1 MRINF
6 LVPGLAISGGNRIIF
21 EYANRLGARGHAV
34 TIVAPTEW
42 PGPAPRR
49 SPRQRLAALGRY
61 LLANRRV
68 AWFDLDVALKI
79 VPSLAE
85 RHVPDADVTIATYW
99 RTAEAQAQYGPRKGV
114 PVYFIQGYEIWG
126 GAREEVEA
134 TYRGPAIKFAVSSWL
149 KRLLRDRFDQD
160 PVGPMVQGVNF
171 EQFHHEA
178 RAIND
183 PPRIGMLYRDTTW
196 RGTTEGLHAVE
207 LVRKKYPGVRLVMF
221 GQGWPWIEAP
231 ADVEYHHDPPQD
243 ELRKIYGS
251 CDIWINPSWHE
262 GLPLPPMEAM
272 ACRCAVVTTNVGT
285 EDYLVPGETA
295 LVVPPRDAE
304 AIADAILT
312 LLDDRRRLQAVA
324 EAGHRHIRTFTWE
337 RAVLG
342 FERALEDVVRAR
354 R

>member
-1 MRINF
+1 
-6 LVPGLAISGGNRIIF
+6 
-21 EYANRLGARGHAV
+21 RLGARGHAV

-160 PVGPMVQGVNF
+160 PVGPMVQGDDRGP
-171 EQFHHEA
+171 A
-178 RAIND
+178 RRRARPEEISGRAPRD
-183 PPRIGMLYRDTTW
+183 VRPGLALDRSARRRRIPPRPATRRAAQDLR
-196 RGTTEGLHAVE
+196 E
-207 LVRKKYPGVRLVMF
+207 LRHLDQSELARRAS
-221 GQGWPWIEAP
+221 AP
-231 ADVEYHHDPPQD
+231 ANGGHGVPVRGGDD
-243 ELRKIYGS
+243 ERG
-251 CDIWINPSWHE
+251 NR
-262 GLPLPPMEAM
+262 GLP
-272 ACRCAVVTTNVGT
+272 RS
-285 EDYLVPGETA
+285 
-295 LVVPPRDAE
+295 R
-304 AIADAILT
+304 
-312 LLDDRRRLQAVA
+312 
-324 EAGHRHIRTFTWE
+324 
-337 RAVLG
+337 
-342 FERALEDVVRAR
+342 
-354 R
+354 